1 MIIGLRMYSEVV
13 ELIDLLTSAIYDAS
27 RNIPWETE

>member
-1 MIIGLRMYSEVV
+1 MIIGLRVYSEVV

-27 RNIPWETE
+27 RKIPWEIK

>member
-1 MIIGLRMYSEVV
+1 MIIGLRVYSDAV

-27 RNIPWETE
+27 RNTPWETK